1 MTYRK
6 HYTCAFT
13 RSVLLVVSILTLLG
27 SVVTT
32 IASTNHS
39 LIMESQLTISSP
51 QVTLQ
56 NGTAGATTISTNNT
70 NAKVTINTDNWWDC
84 NFAFRMKITFNNSA
98 VNENLINFPTPIV
111 FGNSQANFWSH
122 VQTSGND
129 IRFVDAD
136 NTTELYYELEQFD
149 HITDNMVAWTKVPQV
164 DSGSTTDSIWIYYG
178 NDTCGF
184 DSYKNASSVWENNYE
199 MVLHLQETSGYYN
212 DATSNS
218 KNASVTGS
226 PTRGAAGKIY
236 EAIKF
241 TNTGVQ
247 YIKTSTRLN
256 TTSKF
261 TIELWAN
268 LTITGNYQTL
278 FYQGKSG
285 GWEELFTISN
295 GAALQSWFKGGDSG
309 KTYGYNW
316 KYGAFHHVTIVYNGS
331 AVAIY
336 EDGSL
341 AVLPVTTVC
350 NSADPQYWQVGDRD
364 DANQPL
370 NGVVDEYRFSKTNR
384 SSEWIKAC
392 YQYEVDQS
400 KFTYG
405 NEMELILP
413 HSGAETL
420 RPDGNGSLTQLTPY
434 VGNWWNNSFLYRI
447 KITFNNN
454 EIGENLTD
462 FPMPIIFTNSQSS
475 FWNHVQT
482 GGNDTRFIDA
492 DNTTEL
498 YYELEKFD
506 HTTDNMV
513 AWVKVPQVDANST
526 NDFVWIYY
534 GNSTVDFD
542 GYKSPAN
549 VWDASYTA
557 VYHSNGA
564 TNSTLVDS
572 KNAYNGTQHNSPTA
586 TAGKID
592 GAMNYVA
599 SSQQYYSTTILSGKT
614 FTWEVWV
621 NVSAFTTYHS
631 MITVDNNYMLFDLY
645 SNALSMWS
653 TDGMSG
659 GNGGI
664 GGLSTN
670 TAYHL
675 VFVREGDNIAGGYK
689 FYKDGSSS
697 GTTYNTGVWTP
708 AAGHFDY
715 IADRQ
720 DILSQAFNGILDEVR
735 ISATNRSSNWI
746 KACYQYEA
754 DQSKFTY
761 GTEQTY
767 SNWLCVNELTSDGD
781 ATYVKS
787 ASDSYITDLYSAQNH
802 SSGSGAIKNVTV
814 WISCRASLV
823 SGSDIPKARTFIRTH
838 FIDYFGMNND
848 LTTSYA
854 DFSTLYTTNPYTN
867 NTWTWD
873 EIDAMEF
880 GVSGIGASTG
890 AYDARCTQV
899 WVVVNWESSSC
910 VLKVVNQVT
919 DALNV
924 TLKVYDSSNIG
935 RLSGNTIS
943 FQDGTSSDQIII
955 SNGNITQSQGSLY
968 GLGGN
973 TIIYICMN
981 SLPSNTTGTSY
992 LYTFLE
998 IRIPGTTMYLQ
1009 YIIEFEIT

>member
-1 MTYRK
+1 MIT
-6 HYTCAFT
+6 
-13 RSVLLVVSILTLLG
+13 LLAMILTPAHG
-27 SVVTT
+27 SVQNKNFLETF
-32 IASTNHS
+32 ISAASPTV
-39 LIMESQLTISSP
+39 I
-51 QVTLQ
+51 LQ
-56 NGTAGATTISTNNT
+56 PGTQGDTTISTNNT
-70 NAKVTINTDNWWDC
+70 NAEVAINTANWWDS

-98 VNENLINFPTPIV
+98 INENLINFPTPIV
-111 FGNSQANFWSH
+111 FGNSQTSFWSH

-129 IRFVDAD
+129 TRFVDAD

-149 HITDNMVAWTKVPQV
+149 HTTDNMVAWVKVLQV

-178 NDTCGF
+178 NDTCAF
-184 DSYKNASSVWENNYE
+184 DSYKNASGVWDSNYE

-212 DATSNS
+212 DSTSNR
-218 KNASVTGS
+218 KDASVTGS
-226 PTRGAAGKIY
+226 PTRGVAGKIY
-236 EAIKF
+236 KGIKF
-241 TNTGVQ
+241 TNTGGQ
-247 YIKTSTRLN
+247 YINTSTRLN

-268 LTITGNYQTL
+268 LTDTGNWQTL
-278 FYQGKSG
+278 FYQGKGG
-285 GWEELFTISN
+285 GWEELFTISS
-295 GAALQSWFKGGDSG
+295 GGALQSWFKGGDYG
-309 KTYGYNW
+309 KTYGYTW
-316 KYGAFHHVTIVYNGS
+316 KYGAFHQVIIVYDGS

-336 EDGSL
+336 EEGSL
-341 AVLPVTTVC
+341 AVPPVTTVC
-350 NSADPQYWQVGDRD
+350 NSADPQYWEVGGRD

-384 SSEWIKAC
+384 SSAWIKAY

-405 NEMELILP
+405 NEMGLTLP
-413 HSGAETL
+413 RSGAETL
-420 RPDGNGSLTQLTPY
+420 RPDGNGSLTQLTLY
-434 VGNWWNNSFLYRI
+434 DGSWWSNSFLYRM
-447 KITFNNN
+447 KITFNNK

-482 GGNDTRFIDA
+482 SGNDIRFIDA

-513 AWVKVPQVDANST
+513 AWVRVPQVDASST
-526 NDFVWIYY
+526 TDFVWIYY

-542 GYKSPAN
+542 SHKSPAN

-564 TNSTLVDS
+564 TASTLVDS

-592 GAMNYVA
+592 GAMSYVA

-621 NVSAFTTYHS
+621 NVTSFTTYHS
-631 MITVDNNYMLFDLY
+631 MITVDNSYMLFDLY
-645 SNALSMWS
+645 SNAISMWS
-653 TDGMSG
+653 TDGMNG

-670 TAYHL
+670 AAYHL

-689 FYKDGSSS
+689 FYVDGSSS
-697 GTTYNTGVWTP
+697 GTTYGTGTWTP
-708 AAGHFDY
+708 AAGHYDY

-720 DILSQAFNGILDEVR
+720 DTLSQAFNGILDEVR
-735 ISATNRSSNWI
+735 ISDTNRSANWI

-754 DQSKFTY
+754 DQSKFAY
-761 GTEQTY
+761 GTEQTC
-767 SNWLCVNELTSDGD
+767 SNWRCVNEVTSDGD

-802 SSGSGAIKNVTV
+802 SSGSGAIKDVTV
-814 WISCRASLV
+814 WIFCRASWV
-823 SGSDIPKARTFIRTH
+823 SGSNIPKARTAIRTH
-838 FIDYFGMNND
+838 LANYFGPTND

-854 DFSTLYTTNPYTN
+854 NFSTLYTANPHNN

-873 EIDAMEF
+873 EIDAMEI
-880 GVSGIGASTG
+880 GVSGLGASAG
-890 AYDARCTQV
+890 AYAARCTQV
-899 WVVVNWESSSC
+899 WVVVDWESSSR
-910 VLKVVNQVT
+910 VLKVVNQAT
-919 DALNV
+919 DTWNV
-924 TLKVYDSSNIG
+924 TLEVYDSSNIG
-935 RLSGNTIS
+935 RLSGTTIS
-943 FQDGTSSDQIII
+943 FHDGTSSDQIII

-968 GLGGN
+968 GLAGN
-973 TIIYICMN
+973 ANIYICMN
-981 SLPSNTTGTSY
+981 NLPSNITGTSY
-992 LYTFLE
+992 LYVHLKILPSNGSPYTLLKITF
-998 IRIPGTTMYLQ
+998 Q
-1009 YIIEFEIT
+1009 VS